1 MKKMSLEEYKGVYV
15 FAQQVDGEVSGIAY
29 ELLGKAKDLAKDL
42 NAEVTAVLLGYG
54 GINSRSN
61 PCVLRSGATYL
72 EACFRT
78 SFSDSHTLFALPGHC
93 RGNYLFGCMV
103 VEVAPLLRGW

>member
-1 MKKMSLEEYKGVYV
+1 MSLEEYKGVYV

-54 GINSRSN
+54 VKRA
-61 PCVLRSGATYL
+61 LRILWLS
-72 EACFRT
+72 
-78 SFSDSHTLFALPGHC
+78 
-93 RGNYLFGCMV
+93 MV
-103 VEVAPLLRGW
+103 QTK